1 MNFRGKLLL
10 LLLLSSLLFPSRT
23 AAQDREYKSMAD
35 LAAEKFISQAA
46 LRLDVEFLSGD
57 FCKGRGASQEGL
69 AEAGM
74 WAIRQFDS
82 QHLMP
87 MDGTLCQTFIAG
99 GHVCHNIVGMLPAK
113 TPSYLSNG
121 SYVII
126 MAHYDNLGVLDG
138 KTYPGADSNASGV
151 AVLNRMVRLFRY
163 LADHGTGVPQNI
175 IFAALDG
182 KQLSLAGAQDLW
194 SRIALGRLHDP
205 VTGKAIRARDI
216 STVINLDILGGVSAP
231 LTKGQKNY
239 LILLGGGK
247 FNSLLQSTNLRKGT
261 GLQIGLDYYGSKGFT
276 DLFLKRVSDQKPF
289 LEHGIYSVMFTS
301 GITMDTNRE
310 SDTPDK
316 IDYPV
321 LEKRTELI
329 FRWTEQLL
337 YLNR

>member
-1 MNFRGKLLL
+1 MAG
-10 LLLLSSLLFPSRT
+10 LLSLADA
-23 AAQDREYKSMAD
+23 AAQNREYKSMAD
-35 LAAEKFISQAA
+35 LAAEKFITQER
-46 LRLDVEFLSGD
+46 LRTDVSFLSGA
-57 FCKGRGASQEGL
+57 FCNGRGASQAGL
-69 AEAGM
+69 GEAGM
-74 WAIRQFDS
+74 WAVRQFKA
-82 QHLMP
+82 QKLMP
-87 MDGTLCQTFIAG
+87 MDGTMCQTFTHG
-99 GHVCHNIVGMLPAK
+99 GHVCHNVVGMLPAK
-113 TPSYLSNG
+113 IPSYLSNG

-151 AVLNRMVRLFRY
+151 AVMNSLIRSFRY
-163 LADHGTGVPQNI
+163 MAETGGGLPQNI

-205 VTGKAIRARDI
+205 VTGKAIRAKDI
-216 STVINLDILGGVSAP
+216 SLVINLDILGGVSAP
-231 LTKGQKNY
+231 LTKGQKDY

-247 FNSLLQSTNLRKGT
+247 FNSLLQTTNFRKGLN
-261 GLQIGLDYYGSKGFT
+261 LQIGLDYYGSKGFT
-276 DLFLKRVSDQKPF
+276 DLFLNRVSDQKPF
-289 LEHGIYSVMFTS
+289 REHGVYSVLFTS

-310 SDTPDK
+310 TDTPDK

-321 LEKRTELI
+321 LRKRAELI